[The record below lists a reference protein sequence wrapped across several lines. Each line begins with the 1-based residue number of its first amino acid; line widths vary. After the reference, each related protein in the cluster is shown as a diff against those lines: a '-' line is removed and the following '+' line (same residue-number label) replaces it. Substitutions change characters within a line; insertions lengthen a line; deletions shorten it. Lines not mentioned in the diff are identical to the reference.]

1 MGNALPQ
8 ANIMIQAGQGPLFKG
23 VPLFNATSFRYQNVT
38 SHNLQSTATIWIGT
52 WKADCY

>member
-38 SHNLQSTATIWIGT
+38 SHNLQSTATI
-52 WKADCY
+52 